1 VSSLTDVS
9 AAVADVIT
17 AFGRSIT
24 VRVRTVGA
32 YDTTTLSNTVTTADH
47 TVSAVRE
54 PSQTAGLDGRGSAAD
69 VQRWTYRFLK
79 SALNTGTTTPTAKD
93 HQVDGSATLQ
103 ITSVETDADGL
114 CWIVTAQ
121 TTK

>member
-1 VSSLTDVS
+1 MSSLTDV
-9 AAVADVIT
+9 AAGLADVIA
-17 AFGRSIT
+17 AFGRSIS

-32 YDTTTLSNTVTTADH
+32 YDTTTLANTVTTADH
-47 TVSAVRE
+47 TVSACRE
-54 PSQTAGLDGRGSAAD
+54 PSQTSGLDGRGSAAD

-79 SALNTGTTTPTAKD
+79 SALNSGNTTPTAKD
-93 HQVDGSATLQ
+93 HLIDGSLTLQ

-114 CWIVTAQ
+114 CWVVTAQ